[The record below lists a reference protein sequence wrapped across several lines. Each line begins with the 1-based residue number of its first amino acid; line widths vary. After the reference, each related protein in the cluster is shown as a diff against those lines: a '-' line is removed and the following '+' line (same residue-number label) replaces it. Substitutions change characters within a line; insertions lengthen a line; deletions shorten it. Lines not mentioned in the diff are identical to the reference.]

1 MQVPRKPEVMSPAG
15 YWPQL
20 RTAIEAGADSVY
32 FGLHHF
38 TARAKVGFSLEELPE
53 VMATLHKRGVKG
65 FVTFNTL
72 EPIFDA
78 EFARNTAKAAASN
91 PNVTAEQ
98 LEAGKK
104 IGMNVARYGVGIIM
118 MVTMA
123 ILGLFTWLLGKVV
136 GSAASLHDGLV
147 IAAWSYFPRSLGA
160 IAGGVQGLVMD
171 PAKLNS
177 QLSITLSPARFMD
190 PATANPLLYQLAGRF
205 DLFTIW
211 VTILLAVGVAVR
223 GKVSKERAALF
234 GFLIWF
240 VGGLYAFRTAYLSM

>member
-1 MQVPRKPEVMSPAG
+1 MTEPAVVERTVPAPPKASFWEDLIDIFLSPADVFRREQNKSV
-15 YWPQL
+15 WPPML
-20 RTAIEAGADSVY
+20 FVAIA
-32 FGLHHF
+32 
-38 TARAKVGFSLEELPE
+38 VGVIF
-53 VMATLHKRGVKG
+53 

-147 IAAWSYFPRSLGA
+147 IAAWSYFPRILGA

-211 VTILLAVGVAVR
+211 VTILLAVGVAVL